1 MTTVRNLCACLAL
14 LTVPAFALWL
24 GWRLGRQDGLLGRA
38 EDLLATTATTV
49 ETAGDSVRQLP
60 GIADARLGDVNETLN
75 GAVRMANG
83 QLTGARADIRAA
95 GKRLDG
101 PALAIS
107 SSVAHLSGL
116 REDLAPVLA
125 EAQRTA
131 ANLALTT
138 RDLRPQVLGL
148 VAASKVA
155 AGEVATMGREIQRA
169 TPSAIASFQGI
180 QGSVQRTA
188 EAISLGIP
196 QFIENSNGI
205 AANVNQI
212 TKPRWYDR
220 VIKAT
225 IAGAAVGAAAH

>member
-1 MTTVRNLCACLAL
+1 MSTVRNLCACLAL
-14 LTVPAFALWL
+14 LTAPAFALWL
-24 GWRLGRQDGLLGRA
+24 GWRLDRRDGLLDRA
-38 EDLLATTATTV
+38 EDLLTATAATV

-60 GIADARLGDVNETLN
+60 GIADARLGDVSQALD

-83 QLTGARADIRAA
+83 QLTGARSDIRDV
-95 GKRLDG
+95 GNKLDG
-101 PALAIS
+101 PLLAVS
-107 SSVAHLSGL
+107 ASVAHLSGV
-116 REDLAPVLA
+116 RDDLVPVLA

-148 VAASKVA
+148 VAASKIA
-155 AGEVATMGREIQRA
+155 AGEVAQTMREIQRA
-169 TPSAIASFQGI
+169 APSAIASFQGI

-188 EAISLGIP
+188 ETISLGIP

-220 VIKAT
+220 LIKAT
-225 IAGAAVGAAAH
+225 IAGAAVGAAVH